1 MEGRRRLLARP
12 LLVGIGAVAVVAV
25 ARRWRQ
31 RRRGA
36 DGAFVEGGTAD
47 DLTSAAG
54 ETSSAAEEFA
64 SGAANG
70 VRRGFAGVL
79 LAAAVLLVVLL
90 GAAAVVVFHLD
101 HVAYPRKTVATTGSP
116 AAKVR
121 TPLKVVGVAGPSSA
135 PGGGGATSIAVEFS
149 APLVSN
155 TPDPVLSP
163 RVPGT
168 WTLGGPSEL
177 VFEPREYL
185 PPLAKLLLTVPAGRA
200 GPRGGRGQTLN
211 ATYATTI
218 SVPAPSLLRLQQL
231 LAELDYLPLRFAPA
245 TSPRLRPQ
253 LADAASLNW
262 RPPVPS
268 PSMGISLGAQA
279 GSFVWRYPN
288 VPASL
293 AAQWRP
299 GVETPLLTGAVMAF
313 QSDHNLDD
321 NSDLDAAFWAD
332 LFQAV
337 ALGQLDRAPYDYLE
351 VSTTL
356 PETLSV
362 WRDGTVVYKSPCNTG
377 IPEAPTAP
385 GTYPVY
391 ARYLVTTMSGY
402 NPDGSYYDDPGV
414 PDVAYFNGGDAV
426 HGFPRYSYG
435 YPQSLGCV
443 ELPFAAAATVFPYDP
458 IGTLVTVA

>member
-1 MEGRRRLLARP
+1 MEGRRRLFARP
-12 LLVGIGAVAVVAV
+12 LLAGIAVVAVVAV
-25 ARRWRQ
+25 ARRWRHS
-31 RRRGA
+31 RRGA

-47 DLTSAAG
+47 DLTSAPG
-54 ETSSAAEEFA
+54 ETSSVPEEFVSA
-64 SGAANG
+64 AADGA
-70 VRRGFAGVL
+70 RRGFVGVVP
-79 LAAAVLLVVLL
+79 AAAVLLIVLL

-101 HVAYPRKTVATTGSP
+101 QVAHPRKTATTTNSSV
-116 AAKVR
+116 AKVR
-121 TPLKVVGVAGPSSA
+121 TPLEVVGVAGPSSA
-135 PGGGGATSIAVEFS
+135 PGGGGPTSIVVEFS
-149 APLVSN
+149 APLASN
-155 TPDPVLSP
+155 TPDPTLSP

-185 PPLAKLLLTVPAGRA
+185 SPLAKLLLTVPAGKG
-200 GPRGGRGQTLN
+200 GPRGGRGQTLK

-231 LAELDYLPLRFAPA
+231 LAELDYLPLQFAPA
-245 TSPRLRPQ
+245 APPRLRPQ
-253 LADAASLNW
+253 LADAASLDW
-262 RPPVPS
+262 RPPVSPPS
-268 PSMGISLGAQA
+268 AGISLRAQA

-293 AAQWRP
+293 AAEWRP
-299 GVETPLLTGAVMAF
+299 GVATPLLTGAVMAF

-337 ALGQLDRAPYDYLE
+337 ALGQVNRAPYDYLE

-426 HGFPRYSYG
+426 HGFPRYAYG
-435 YPQSLGCV
+435 FPQSLGCV
-443 ELPFAAAATVFPYDP
+443 ELPFGAAATVFPYDP